1 VREIVGPD
9 GSVLGVDLDGQAVA
23 FANQRRLANGLT
35 NVAFINGDARSVQFE
50 RLFDAAV
57 GRFVLMFIS
66 DSTAALR
73 VVASKVREGGVLAF
87 HEWAAGTSPASA
99 MNLPVLSVLL
109 DLMVRT
115 FERSGA
121 RRDIGAELYW
131 RMREA
136 GLDPEPRPVAEIS
149 VSIDQGEIAWRRW
162 ALFARSLRP
171 KMLEYGL
178 ATEKQ
183 FDDLVERQL
192 RDELRHARGV
202 VPMSWLMVGQWARK

>member
-1 VREIVGPD
+1 CGVGDVSLLVREIVGSD

-23 FANQRRLANGLT
+23 FANQRRLANSLT
-35 NVAFINGDARSVQFE
+35 NVAFIEGDARSIQFE

-73 VVASKVREGGVLAF
+73 VVASRVRQGGVLAF

-99 MNLPVLSVLL
+99 MNLPVLSVLH
-109 DLMVRT
+109 DLIVRT

-136 GLDPEPRPVAEIS
+136 GLEPEPRPVAEIS
-149 VSIDQGEIAWRRW
+149 VSIDQG
-162 ALFARSLRP
+162 
-171 KMLEYGL
+171 
-178 ATEKQ
+178 
-183 FDDLVERQL
+183 
-192 RDELRHARGV
+192 
-202 VPMSWLMVGQWARK
+202 